1 MFAVAYDSRWSRR
14 LAFVVAAL
22 ALISLLI
29 RLVLSA
35 AELGG
40 VGPALIFL
48 TQFFTIL
55 TNTAIMVTLG
65 LIALG
70 QMVSTRLMRAFVVSI
85 ICVGLVYHALLAHLV
100 DFQGWAKV
108 ADHGLHTV
116 VPAGAF
122 LWWVLTVRHPQFR
135 FFDIALWTVWPLS
148 YVFYVLG
155 RAEFSAFYPYPFMDL
170 ATLGWSR
177 LIGNLVGLAVAF
189 IMVGFALVALE
200 RMIKRRRAT

>member
-1 MFAVAYDSRWSRR
+1 MAVI
-14 LAFVVAAL
+14 VASL
-22 ALISLLI
+22 ALISLFI
-29 RLVLSA
+29 RFVLSA
-35 AELGG
+35 VEHGG
-40 VGPALIFL
+40 IGPALIFL

-55 TNTAIMVTLG
+55 TNAAIVVTLG

-70 QMVSTRLMRAFVVSI
+70 RMVSPRLMRAFVVSI

-122 LWWVLTVRHPQFR
+122 LWWVLTVCHPRFR
-135 FFDIALWTVWPLS
+135 FSDIALWTVWPLS

-170 ATLGWSR
+170 ATLGWPR

-189 IMVGFALVALE
+189 ILIGFALVALE
-200 RMIKRRRAT
+200 RVIKRRRA